1 MSKRTLVLL
10 VTVFVLTF
18 TVSCTLRASSHHHWG
33 PDRHHI
39 IYPES
44 HGHHDITVHV
54 QPTVH
59 VRPGHDN
66 HHPRRVRRS
75 HTEHPRHRATRTHR
89 KTRRAHKDRS

>member
-1 MSKRTLVLL
+1 MSKRTLVLF
-10 VTVFVLTF
+10 VTVFVLIF

-39 IYPES
+39 IYSDS
-44 HGHHDITVHV
+44 HGHHATVY
-54 QPTVH
+54 
-59 VRPGHDN
+59 VRPGHDDDD

-89 KTRRAHKDRS
+89 KTRRTHKERSQ